1 MDEKTK
7 AEFEALRKALS
18 RKALSV
24 ASELSYKHPTKENL
38 KAYNAAYDNLQQW
51 LHDNSEPMTE
61 EEYTLYM
68 EGKL

>member
-7 AEFEALRKALS
+7 AEFEALKKVLS
-18 RKALSV
+18 IA
-24 ASELSYKHPTKENL
+24 EETSYQYPTKENL
-38 KAYNAAYDNLQQW
+38 DAYNLAFDNLQQW